1 MAHHQY
7 IINVQCRNATA
18 PAGKH
23 RKPRADMQGPVA
35 YKYAELWA
43 RWDRIRREAP
53 CMLVK
58 AIKPKGT
65 EGWRW
70 QTTEGWR
77 LTPQAVRYAQHRAPG
92 SSEAGAP
99 IRAGS
104 AGGRCWVLSCY

>member
-1 MAHHQY
+1 
-7 IINVQCRNATA
+7 
-18 PAGKH
+18 
-23 RKPRADMQGPVA
+23 MQGPVA

-58 AIKPKGT
+58 ATKPKG
-65 EGWRW
+65 
-70 QTTEGWR
+70 TEGWR

-104 AGGRCWVLSCY
+104 AGGRCYVLSCY